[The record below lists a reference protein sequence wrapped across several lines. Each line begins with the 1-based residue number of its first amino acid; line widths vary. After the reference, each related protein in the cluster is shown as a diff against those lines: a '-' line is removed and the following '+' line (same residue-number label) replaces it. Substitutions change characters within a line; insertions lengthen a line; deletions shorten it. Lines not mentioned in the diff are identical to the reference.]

1 MHTLPLFPDEFR
13 LGKHMN
19 DDQDQ
24 TMSMDEIE
32 AIIQYSPLGE
42 LTQVLSESIR
52 FQEGGTLIA
61 RVKISSLN
69 ELASRWLVRGLTTN
83 FYTFLLE
90 LSQALPNFV
99 ELDDEYIYVYTIH
112 RGNEQVVQDMTNALA
127 VRYFIYEIEDEIHSM
142 TPNCMRKMLE
152 ELATLLGESV
162 NPFLLEPTTV
172 N

>member
-1 MHTLPLFPDEFR
+1 MQTLPLFPDEFR

-19 DDQDQ
+19 DDQDE
-24 TMSMDEIE
+24 TMSMDQID
-32 AIIQYSPLGE
+32 AIIQYSPMGE
-42 LTQVLSESIR
+42 LTQILSQSVR
-52 FQEGGTLIA
+52 FQEPGALIA
-61 RVKISSLN
+61 RIKISSLN

-83 FYTFLLE
+83 FYSFLME
-90 LSQALPNFV
+90 LSQAVPNFI
-99 ELDDEYIYVYTIH
+99 ELDDEYIYVYTMWP
-112 RGNEQVVQDMTNALA
+112 GTEQTVHEVTNALA

-142 TPNCMRKMLE
+142 TPNCLRKMLE